1 MKKIWLVCLCLASLS
16 LYGCFHVP
24 DKDWLPSRNKVKTEN
39 VEKNDDVDQAINSLV
54 DWIDMISSEWDKMND
69 DVIEDGEIEETPL
82 DTQDGI
88 ISDEEIV
95 ENEEMVDE
103 LVEDDTTYGE

>member
-1 MKKIWLVCLCLASLS
+1 
-16 LYGCFHVP
+16 
-24 DKDWLPSRNKVKTEN
+24 
-39 VEKNDDVDQAINSLV
+39 
-54 DWIDMISSEWDKMND
+54 MISSEWDKMND